1 MFLLYSMF
9 VFRIIQKYNN
19 QFDQKYIHYRTSIIG
34 STEYLCYLQD
44 YENDFHKVFKSPN
57 IKYKRNKIAALDG
70 MDFRTSNI
78 SVIYNEIIGQTQ
90 KVKDIYEI
98 SKLYKMNI
106 KQLEKIQKNGVL
118 HPLEHK
124 NTITATTNNNI
135 WKGLEW

>member
-19 QFDQKYIHYRTSIIG
+19 IFDQKYIHYRTSIVG
-34 STEYLCYLQD
+34 STEYLCYLD
-44 YENDFHKVFKSPN
+44 NENDFHKVFKSPN
-57 IKYKRNKIAALDG
+57 IKYKRNKIVGLDG
-70 MDFRTSNI
+70 MDFRNSNI

-106 KQLEKIQKNGVL
+106 KQLEKIQKNGIL
-118 HPLEHK
+118 HPEHK
-124 NTITATTNNNI
+124 NTITAITNNNI

>member
-19 QFDQKYIHYRTSIIG
+19 EFDQKYIHYRRTTVG
-34 STEYLCYLQD
+34 STEYLCYLD
-44 YENDFHKVFKSPN
+44 NENDFHKVFKSPN
-57 IKYKRNKIAALDG
+57 IKYKRNKITALDG

-98 SKLYKMNI
+98 SKLYNMNI
-106 KQLEKIQKNGVL
+106 NQLEKIQKNGIL
-118 HPLEHK
+118 TPPEHK